1 MRRTLVFFLVVL
13 SASSWHLQGAESVDA
28 RLECVDFE
36 TPPRLVSGASYR
48 APIGNDLEFRL
59 SAEAPGGWAI
69 SVGPIG
75 SLDDYLWIVSPPF
88 RTAPHRYIG
97 TEESSPRLSPRRFQ
111 FVTSK
116 TEYERAAALVDI
128 ATRNPGKGIGVK
140 DIEQAGRGTL
150 QLWITDSGVNQADG
164 SLEWIAVRGRA
175 CVAQGPLPIQSP
187 EELVQ
192 ALSQFP
198 AALPGVAPSTGVHTP
213 LEQRRR
219 EVYDQLWSLGSPALP
234 ALCRGLSD
242 PDVQVRR
249 NVALF
254 LGVAGGNWYD
264 RERQPRLV
272 IGECVPALVLALKDE
287 DGRVRELAAQAI
299 AVIGEA
305 GVSAVPALIRLLGSA
320 SEGDRNGA
328 CIGLAGIGPAA
339 REALPALRRALSDP
353 SKDVRSFAQRAI
365 DRIER

>member
-1 MRRTLVFFLVVL
+1 MSRTLVLFLVVL
-13 SASSWHLQGAESVDA
+13 SASWPGLQGAGQVDT

-36 TPPRLVSGASYR
+36 TPPRLATGASFK
-48 APIGNDLEFRL
+48 APIGSGLEFML

-97 TEESSPRLSPRRFQ
+97 TEESSPGFSPRRFQ

-128 ATRNPGKGIGVK
+128 ATRNPGKGIGIK
-140 DIEQAGRGTL
+140 DIEQAGRGSL
-150 QLWITDSGVNQADG
+150 LLSITDSGRNAADG

-175 CVAQGPLPIQSP
+175 CIAQGPRPTQSP
-187 EELVQ
+187 EELVR
-192 ALSQFP
+192 ALGQFP
-198 AALPGVAPSTGVHTP
+198 AALPGVAPSTGVHPP

-219 EVYDQLWSLGSPALP
+219 EVYDQLWSLGAAALP

-272 IGECVPALVLALKDE
+272 IGECVPNLVRAIE
-287 DGRVRELAAQAI
+287 DSDSRVRELAAQAI
-299 AVIGEA
+299 AVTGEA
-305 GVSAVPALIRLLGSA
+305 GVSAVPALIRLLESD
-320 SEGDRNGA
+320 SEGDRNSA

-339 REALPALRRALSDP
+339 REALPALRKALSDP
-353 SKDVRSFAQRAI
+353 SKDVRGFAKRAI